1 MKSYKHPDY
10 IIAQK
15 KRLMRVRRLGNY
27 AMRISWIKILRD
39 YIGVIYYSAIIIFCQ
54 EKNTLALEKGALSL
68 PKYLVICTC
77 IWNSIYDK
85 DIILIYLKKNSN
97 IC

>member
-1 MKSYKHPDY
+1 MNLLKKYFLEYKNY
-10 IIAQK
+10 ITFYF
-15 KRLMRVRRLGNY
+15 R
-27 AMRISWIKILRD
+27 
-39 YIGVIYYSAIIIFCQ
+39 CQ
-54 EKNTLALEKGALSL
+54 EKSALALEKSALSL